1 MMLEKIT
8 KEREERRKEK
18 RRFNMQIFTLRELRI
33 SFNSANNEIFT
44 GRWVVRQG
52 AAMEKMRLQA

>member
-1 MMLEKIT
+1 MLEKIT

-44 GRWVVRQG
+44 GR
-52 AAMEKMRLQA
+52 